1 MRECQRQKS
10 DGTERRNHQ
19 AYGHNTPAIVT
30 VGNRSRNKDQKKG
43 RQKLE
48 KTDQA
53 EIKGIAGHFIHL
65 PPNRNTD
72 DLYGKGRK
80 KPGAEETSIG

>member
-53 EIKGIAGHFIHL
+53 EIKAL
-65 PPNRNTD
+65 PVTSYICHPTET
-72 DLYGKGRK
+72 LTICMAKAEKTGR
-80 KPGAEETSIG
+80 